1 VSSATPYK
9 YILSL
14 PERVIRSL
22 GALSGG
28 LLREIGNVALP
39 SGVRRTTL
47 YRTMVDVALRFL
59 IEEVGQVEGVY
70 PAEGRLAEDFL
81 LKRTASHGI
90 ELLGILAFHASPI
103 WVLAALAD
111 ATGSGRKLILEI
123 AEALKEEGLL
133 PGDAR
138 FETMDQVLLGL
149 ETASGHV
156 ATTLNMPPVDI
167 AGLRREWGQLKRE
180 LATIPPRKI
189 PALERIERVWKDL
202 EATAKQQGRSV
213 FGMSSLLALSTV
225 AHVPA
230 NVLWL
235 SRAARSAVRRTG
247 RVLGD
252 TVLDHYTAALGEIAH
267 AGFFAYWSREFRPY
281 LRGAAEQFAPT
292 HISLTERLLKKSSTH

>member
-1 VSSATPYK
+1 VSSAPPYK

-14 PERVIRSL
+14 PERAIRSL

-39 SGVRRTTL
+39 ASVRRTTL
-47 YRTMVDVALRFL
+47 YRTMVEVALRFL

-70 PAEGRLAEDFL
+70 PSEGRLAEDFL

-90 ELLGILAFHASPI
+90 ELLGILAFHASPV

-111 ATGSGRKLILEI
+111 ATGGGRKLILEI
-123 AEALKEEGLL
+123 ADALKEEGLL
-133 PGDAR
+133 ERDAR

-149 ETASGHV
+149 EKTSDHMAI
-156 ATTLNMPPVDI
+156 TLNMPPVDI
-167 AGLRREWGQLKRE
+167 AGLRREWDQLKRE
-180 LATIPPRKI
+180 LTNIPPKKV
-189 PALERIERVWKDL
+189 PALERIEGVWEEL
-202 EATAKQQGRSV
+202 QNTAREQGRSV
-213 FGMSSLLALSTV
+213 FVVSSLLAVSTV

-235 SRAARSAVRRTG
+235 SRAAKSAVRRTG

-252 TVLDHYTAALGEIAH
+252 TILDHYTASLGEIGRT
-267 AGFFAYWSREFRPY
+267 GFFAYWSREFRPY
-281 LRGAAEQFAPT
+281 LRGAAEQFAPD
-292 HISLTERLLKKSSTH
+292 HESLTEKLLKRS

>member
-1 VSSATPYK
+1 MGSPAAYK

-14 PERVIRSL
+14 PERVIRAL

-111 ATGSGRKLILEI
+111 GTGGGRKLIQEI
-123 AEALKEEGLL
+123 GQALQEEGILA
-133 PGDAR
+133 GEAR
-138 FETMDQVLLGL
+138 FETPFETMEQILDGL
-149 ETASGHV
+149 EKTSAH
-156 ATTLNMPPVDI
+156 
-167 AGLRREWGQLKRE
+167 
-180 LATIPPRKI
+180 LANRK
-189 PALERIERVWKDL
+189 
-202 EATAKQQGRSV
+202 SV
-213 FGMSSLLALSTV
+213 V
-225 AHVPA
+225 
-230 NVLWL
+230 
-235 SRAARSAVRRTG
+235 
-247 RVLGD
+247 
-252 TVLDHYTAALGEIAH
+252 
-267 AGFFAYWSREFRPY
+267 
-281 LRGAAEQFAPT
+281 
-292 HISLTERLLKKSSTH
+292 